1 MTLID
6 IIIGIP
12 MAWFTYKGIKKGLI
26 SELFSFVG
34 LVVGIFA
41 AIHFAEYVASMLNF
55 DGEYSVLIAFFITF
69 VGVVFLS
76 FFLGKCVEGFVKMMK
91 MGILNK
97 IFGGLLGFLKSV
109 CIISVILYYIS
120 ILDYKEMI
128 LTKSVKEKSVF
139 YSPVEKTGNLL
150 IGKMKD
156 YVEEAKKQNWKNS
169 ESESADNQEQK
180 TEC

>member
-1 MTLID
+1 
-6 IIIGIP
+6 
-12 MAWFTYKGIKKGLI
+12 
-26 SELFSFVG
+26 
-34 LVVGIFA
+34 
-41 AIHFAEYVASMLNF
+41 
-55 DGEYSVLIAFFITF
+55 
-69 VGVVFLS
+69 
-76 FFLGKCVEGFVKMMK
+76 

-169 ESESADNQEQK
+169 EESTDNQEQE